1 MVRGIMK
8 VRRMLPLILIA
19 SACYNPEE
27 HDIVSES
34 GVVKIRVADNSV
46 VGAVSGVPD
55 GRALCS
61 LGNLEFMVASGTGSV
76 YRFDSQGMALD
87 TSFSVGFGS
96 GSGYRDMII
105 PKPGSVYLIGGAGRI
120 VEVSLAGNSV
130 AAEFQVGS
138 LPSAMCASQSV
149 QRFYVA
155 DEGDCR
161 IREVD
166 ATTNTVLRQTE
177 PLGAAPVAVAAE
189 SYLKQSLLAVCGDEA
204 GTVGRVALN
213 TFHVS
218 PIYIYSPGS
227 DLSIFPAD
235 TVWAVTHP
243 DWSADNGRVAICSNF
258 YMPEVVH
265 VQIAGHP
272 TSVCS
277 VPGTTLF
284 YVLSYLGSGT
294 SRVTA
299 VNYVTEAVVSEIDI
313 AGFPWDITS
322 HANGEFVL
330 ALTSGL

>member
-1 MVRGIMK
+1 MK
-8 VRRMLPLILIA
+8 VWKTLPVLLIA

-34 GVVKIRVADNSV
+34 GVVKIRVADNSI
-46 VGAVSGVPD
+46 VGSVGGVPD

-76 YRFDSQGMALD
+76 YRFDSQSMALD

-96 GSGYRDMII
+96 GAGYREMII

-138 LPSAMCASQSV
+138 LPSAMCASQNQ
-149 QRFYVA
+149 QRFYVT
-155 DEGDCR
+155 DEGDHR

-166 ATTNTVLRQTE
+166 ATANTVLRQTE
-177 PLGAAPVAVAAE
+177 PLSAAPVAVAAE
-189 SYLKQSLLAVCGDEA
+189 SYLKEYLLAVCADEA

-213 TFHVS
+213 TFHVG
-218 PIYIYSPGS
+218 PINVYGPGS
-227 DLSIFPAD
+227 DISIFPAD
-235 TVWAVTHP
+235 TIWAVTHP

-258 YMPEVVH
+258 HMPDVEH

-272 TSVCS
+272 TSICS

-284 YVLSYLGSGT
+284 YVLSYLGGGA

-299 VNYVTEAVVSEIDI
+299 VNYVTKTVVAEIDI